1 MTNDGGGSDDGLHIA
16 RDAATIMAYTCRGY
30 VDNESI
36 MGWFGR
42 ERAIFFFIWVRLDG
56 SCFWTNKELQE
67 MVMKSIGGVPVLGKL

>member
-16 RDAATIMAYTCRGY
+16 CDAATIMAYTCRGY

-42 ERAIFFFIWVRLDG
+42 ERAIFFLYMGKAGWELFLD
-56 SCFWTNKELQE
+56 K
-67 MVMKSIGGVPVLGKL
+67 